1 MSTAKSFK
9 SSCQKSLNS
18 KFKSFIFCFCYKSS
32 KQLLASTQVQV
43 TMTQIHVSDLQIG
56 TFLRLSLL
64 FFWTHELLIVSMLHN
79 LLSCPS
85 VEIVSIDGGLRGS
98 GPLTGTYLEWQ
109 LCFSVSQRGTV
120 IRLGKARARMVNVS
134 YHFGDTVIQIVLQ
147 YHEWTECFGSSKFGS
162 LYITCSDHR
171 VMQNQKIL

>member
-1 MSTAKSFK
+1 MSKVFK
-9 SSCQKSLNS
+9 FQIQVIYFLFLLQVIKTVTCVYSSPSHNDTNPRLWFTNWHFSPAFSAFLLNTWTVNCQ
-18 KFKSFIFCFCYKSS
+18 Y
-32 KQLLASTQVQV
+32 ASQFV
-43 TMTQIHVSDLQIG
+43 
-56 TFLRLSLL
+56 
-64 FFWTHELLIVSMLHN
+64 
-79 LLSCPS
+79 SCPS